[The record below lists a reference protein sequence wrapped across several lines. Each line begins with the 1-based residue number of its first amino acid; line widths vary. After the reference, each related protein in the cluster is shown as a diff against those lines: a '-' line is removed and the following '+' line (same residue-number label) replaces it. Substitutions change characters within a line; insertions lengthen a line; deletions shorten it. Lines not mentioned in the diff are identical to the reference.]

1 MANPYLSA
9 AGTLAAGLLGIQ
21 NKMKLQA
28 QSRGPSEDDPSHIKL
43 PRSLEQSL
51 ANLGAD
57 AVFGKMLGAEF
68 LKLFLAV
75 KRHELSR
82 FRSHITDWERNEYLE
97 IF

>member
-1 MANPYLSA
+1 V
-9 AGTLAAGLLGIQ
+9 
-21 NKMKLQA
+21 
-28 QSRGPSEDDPSHIKL
+28 KL

-57 AVFGKMLGAEF
+57 AVFGRMLGAEF
-68 LKLFLAV
+68 LKLYLAV

-82 FRSHITDWERNEYLE
+82 FRSHITDWERSEYLE